1 MPARISKTTE
11 AAAPAAPEVVE
22 APQAKEPSG
31 LTYGDACKLISRL
44 LVANPNGAELSASIR
59 VIIDGT
65 GLPAQFDAVDA
76 TEAA

>member
-11 AAAPAAPEVVE
+11 AAAPVAPEQTAAAAPKSE
-22 APQAKEPSG
+22 G

-65 GLPAQFDAVDA
+65 GLPAHFDAVDA